1 MPLSEMVIKS
11 KLIPPQ
17 PQKAVFHRGRLE
29 ERLVSSK
36 RYPLT
41 MVHAGTGF
49 GKTTALIELSKSYDK
64 VYWYNIAEPD
74 RDPTLFLAH
83 LLSAFLPNTES
94 LLERLEKGGGTANTA
109 IINAL
114 INQLTTDLEEEAVLI
129 LDDFHLVNNV
139 TDINNWLEQ
148 LVEQRPPH
156 LHIAIAC
163 RPIPEAPAFIR
174 WRVKGNVLVV
184 DQSDLSFTQKEI
196 LGLFTDHYQF
206 AISDEQAQTLF
217 SYTDG
222 WIIALQMVWQ
232 RLQTSRSKKLD
243 NILSELPSALSDIFF
258 FLAHEVLMR
267 QPENIQ
273 QFLVSTAVLRQLDA
287 ECCNYLLDIQDGQ
300 NILQLFFEKGLFITT
315 TDNKYFHYQRLFQ
328 DFLLNQG
335 KQSSFDISS
344 LHRKAADYFTKI
356 GDFEEAVF
364 HWFSDGNLAQAA
376 RLIEQIGPKLLE
388 IGRLR
393 TLSKWIEQL
402 DEHQLELH
410 PSLNLLMGDVLR
422 LRSKFEDAINYYN
435 KAEKIYLQNKDA
447 LGRSNALRSKAQ
459 VYLDTIR
466 PLKGSSLLEEAIGL
480 LEPQEYPSQVAALLD
495 QLAENKLNSGKPSE
509 ARALH
514 KEANMLR
521 SESDPDDIYLEA
533 RALLRTGK
541 LHEGSDLLES
551 SGALNEENSTQRP
564 QRFHRE
570 MPLLL
575 SLIYLMMGKIKK
587 GEYFAHK
594 GVEIGNQLDSP
605 FVEAVGI
612 MRLGHAYQLYP
623 HLPWRTQRLKKAK
636 VFYERAIELV
646 KPFNVMRVQVEPL
659 WGLCR
664 FYGYQGNIT
673 EAKRYAN
680 QAMEIAET
688 SGDYWFVALL
698 ATTMG
703 SSYSLAG
710 EKDLA
715 ETWLSKG
722 VEVFK
727 MVGDTFGETVSSN
740 ARVLNFWLNG
750 QKQKAITIF
759 SDLIPQIKSLNLG
772 DTLIQPSL
780 LGIQDDQIF
789 LPLMVESY
797 NQGIE
802 KEWIASILMEKNL
815 DGIDYHPGYGL
826 DIRTLGPFEVT
837 RGSSLISPRDWQRD
851 KARQLLQFFV
861 NNRGKLFSREQI
873 CDRMWPHLSGDT
885 ATQNL
890 KVALNA
896 LNRAL
901 EPNRET
907 GISSFFILR
916 RENMYGLNP
925 AARIAVD
932 VDDFEELCA
941 SNDNSE
947 LEEALSI
954 YSADYLFEVTEDY
967 WANDKRENYRD
978 LYLTTAMRLAENYIK
993 AAKWDEAVK
1002 LSHDILA
1009 VDNCNESAFQIL
1021 MQCHAARGNR
1031 ATVLAVYQR
1040 CCQVLREDLDVDPS
1054 EKTTALFHQLS
1065 K

>member
-1 MPLSEMVIKS
+1 MPLSEMVIRS

-17 PQKAVFHRGRLE
+17 PQKAVFHRRRLQD
-29 ERLVSSK
+29 RLITSV
-36 RYPLT
+36 RYPVT

-49 GKTTALIELSKSYDK
+49 GKTTALIELSNSYKK
-64 VYWYNIAEPD
+64 VYWYNITEPD

-83 LLSAFLPNTES
+83 LVSAFHPDTVS
-94 LLERLEKGGGTANTA
+94 LIERLEKGGGNANTA

-114 INQLTTDLEEEAVLI
+114 INQLTTDLEEDAILI
-129 LDDFHLVNNV
+129 LDDFHLVSNV
-139 TDINNWLEQ
+139 TDINTWLEQ

-156 LHIAIAC
+156 LHFAIAC
-163 RPIPEAPAFIR
+163 RQIPETPAFIR

-196 LGLFTDHYQF
+196 LSLFTDHYQF
-206 AISDEQAQTLF
+206 AITDEQAQTLF

-232 RLQTSRSKKLD
+232 RLQTSRSKILN
-243 NILSELPSALSDIFF
+243 NILSELPSALSDIFY
-258 FLAHEVLMR
+258 FLAQEVLMR
-267 QPENIQ
+267 QPEPIQ

-287 ECCNYLLDIQDGQ
+287 EICNYLLNIQ
-300 NILQLFFEKGLFITT
+300 NSKSILQMLYDKGLFIST
-315 TDNKYFHYQRLFQ
+315 TDNVNFRYQRLFQ

-335 KQSSFDISS
+335 KQSSFTTEN
-344 LHRKAADYFTKI
+344 LHKKAAEYFTNI
-356 GDFEEAVF
+356 NDFEEAVF
-364 HWFSDGNLAQAA
+364 HWFSHGDLAQAA
-376 RLIEQIGPKLLE
+376 NLIQHIGPKHLE

-393 TLSKWIEQL
+393 TLTKWIEQL
-402 DEHQLELH
+402 DDRQLELH
-410 PSLNLLMGDVLR
+410 PALNLLMGDVLR
-422 LRSKFEDAINYYN
+422 LRSKFEDAINCYN
-435 KAEKIYLQNKDA
+435 KAEKIFLQNNDP

-514 KEANMLR
+514 KEANILR

-541 LHEGSDLLES
+541 LHEGSELLES
-551 SGALNEENSTQRP
+551 SGGLNEESSTQRP

-575 SLIYLMMGKIKK
+575 SLIYLMMGNIQK
-587 GEYFAHK
+587 GEYFARK
-594 GVEIGNQLDSP
+594 GIEIGHQLDSP
-605 FVEAVGI
+605 FVEAVGL
-612 MRLGHAYQLYP
+612 MRLGHTYQLYP
-623 HLPWRTQRLKKAK
+623 HLPWRAQRLRKAREY
-636 VFYERAIELV
+636 YEKAIDLV

-673 EAKRYAN
+673 EAKRYAT
-680 QAMEIAET
+680 QAIEIAET

-698 ATTMG
+698 STTMG
-703 SSYSLAG
+703 YSYSLAG

-715 ETWLSKG
+715 DTWLAKG
-722 VEVFK
+722 IDVFK
-727 MVGDTFGETVSSN
+727 MVGDTFGETVSLS
-740 ARVLNFWLNG
+740 AMVLNNWLHG
-750 QKQKAITIF
+750 QKQKAITDF
-759 SDLIPQIKSLNLG
+759 SNLIPQIRSLNLG
-772 DTLIQPSL
+772 FTLIQPSQ
-780 LGIQDDQIF
+780 LGIQDDQVF
-789 LPLMVESY
+789 LPLMVEVY

-802 KEWIASILMEKNL
+802 KEWIASVLMEKNL
-815 DGIDYHPGYGL
+815 DGSDYHPGYGL
-826 DIRTLGPFEVT
+826 DIRTLGPFEVS
-837 RGSSLISPRDWQRD
+837 RGSSLISPRDWQRE
-851 KARQLLQFFV
+851 KARQLMQFFV
-861 NNRGKLFSREQI
+861 NSRGKLFTREQI
-873 CDRMWPHLSGDT
+873 CDRMWPHLEGDA

-916 RENMYGLNP
+916 RENLYGLNP
-925 AARIAVD
+925 AAQISLD
-932 VDDFEELCA
+932 VDDFVELCK
-941 SNDNSE
+941 SDDE
-947 LEEALSI
+947 GDLKEALSI
-954 YSADYLFEVTEDY
+954 YEGDYLCEVTEDH
-967 WANDKRENYRD
+967 WANDKRESIRD
-978 LYLTTAMRLAENYIK
+978 LYLTTAMKLAGLNIK
-993 AAKWDEAVK
+993 AANWDEAVK

-1009 VDNCNESAFQIL
+1009 VDNCNESAFRVL

-1040 CCQVLREDLDVDPS
+1040 CCLILREDLDVEPS
-1054 EKTTALFHQLS
+1054 AETTALYHQLS
-1065 K
+1065 T